1 MAVERAEYVNQL
13 DKEAPK
19 GGDSISEGD
28 DHLRVIKEAIVGSFP
43 EIGSVVTATPAELN
57 AVGDLL
63 TDVEGLVTEVS
74 EIKTELDA
82 LDKTA
87 HGNVASCYWNP
98 SFNPGDR
105 LAYSHNVADV
115 IVNPDDPSGMQTKVL
130 FADGTMDGDP
140 HYAFNLT
147 PVNGTGQATNITVVG
162 VANDHISFLAWHLV
176 GEDWTAIPATELGFS
191 LMVTDMQ
198 AGQ

>member
-1 MAVERAEYVNQL
+1 MPVEQANFVNQL
-13 DKEAPK
+13 KPTQPA
-19 GGDSISEGD
+19 GGESISEGD
-28 DHLRVIKEAIVGSFP
+28 DHLRAIKTALVESFP
-43 EIGSVVTATPAELN
+43 EIGARVTASSAELN
-57 AVGDLL
+57 KVGQMSTDLDSL
-63 TDVEGLVTEVS
+63 KTDFN
-74 EIKTELDA
+74 D

-98 SFNPGDR
+98 SFSSGK

-115 IVNPDDPSGMQTKVL
+115 IPNPTDQTGMQTRIVFTPGAL
-130 FADGTMDGDP
+130 DGNP

-162 VANDHISFLAWHLV
+162 VADDHLAFLSWHLV
-176 GEDWTAIPATELGFS
+176 GGVWTPIPGAQLGFS
-191 LMVTDMQ
+191 LMVTDME

>member
-1 MAVERAEYVNQL
+1 MPVETAEYVNQL
-13 DKEAPK
+13 KPLQPQ
-19 GGDSISEGD
+19 GGESISEGD
-28 DHLRVIKEAIVGSFP
+28 DHLRVIKGAIVGSFP
-43 EIGSVVTATPAELN
+43 NINAVVTATPADLN
-57 AVGDLL
+57 AVSGLI
-63 TDVEGLVTEVS
+63 TDVAEV
-74 EIKTELDA
+74 KTELDA

-98 SFNPGDR
+98 SFQTGK

-130 FADGTMDGDP
+130 FDNGTMDGDP

-162 VANDHISFLAWHLV
+162 VAADHIAFLSWHLV
-176 GEDWTAIPATELGFS
+176 GDTWTAIPGAELGFS

>member
-1 MAVERAEYVNQL
+1 MPAENASYVNQL
-13 DKEAPK
+13 VPSQPQ
-19 GGDSISEGD
+19 GGESISEGD
-28 DHLRVIKEAIVGSFP
+28 DHLRAIKGAVVGSFP
-43 EIGSVVTATPAELN
+43 KVGGVVNSTHEDLN
-57 AVGDLL
+57 KVPDLI
-63 TDVEGLVTEVS
+63 TDVAAV
-74 EIKTELDA
+74 KTELDA

-98 SFNPGDR
+98 TFGTK

-115 IVNPDDPSGMQTKVL
+115 VVNPADQSGMQTKVL
-130 FADGTMDGDP
+130 FAPDVFDGDP

-162 VANDHISFLAWHLV
+162 VANDHISFLSWHLV
-176 GEDWTAIPATELGFS
+176 GDEWTPIPATELGFS
-191 LMVTDMQ
+191 LMVTDMA

>member
-1 MAVERAEYVNQL
+1 MAAESAGYIHQL
-13 DKEAPK
+13 NKDAPQ
-19 GGDSISEGD
+19 GGESISEGD
-28 DHLRVIKEAIVGSFP
+28 DHLRVIKTAIRGTFP
-43 EIGSVVTATPAELN
+43 EVKGAVTSSHTDLN
-57 AVGDLL
+57 AVSGLI
-63 TDVEGLVTEVS
+63 TDVADVKAEV
-74 EIKTELDA
+74 DA

-98 SFNPGDR
+98 TFNPK
-105 LAYSHNVADV
+105 LAYGHNVADV
-115 IVNPDDPSGMQTKVL
+115 IVNPADPNGMQTKIL
-130 FADGTMDGDP
+130 FIPGTMDGDP

-162 VANDHISFLAWHLV
+162 VAADHISFLSWQLV
-176 GEDWTAIPATELGFS
+176 GGTWTAIPATELGFS

>member
-1 MAVERAEYVNQL
+1 MAAESAGYIHQL
-13 DKEAPK
+13 NKNAPQ
-19 GGDSISEGD
+19 GGESISEGD
-28 DHLRVIKEAIVGSFP
+28 DHLRVIKTAITGTFP
-43 EIGSVVTATPAELN
+43 EVKGAVTSSHTDLN
-57 AVGDLL
+57 AVSGLI
-63 TDVEGLVTEVS
+63 TDVADVKAEV
-74 EIKTELDA
+74 DA

-98 SFNPGDR
+98 TFNPK
-105 LAYSHNVADV
+105 LAYGHNVADV
-115 IVNPDDPSGMQTKVL
+115 IVNPADPNGMQTKIL
-130 FADGTMDGDP
+130 FAPGTMDGDP

-162 VANDHISFLAWHLV
+162 VADDHISFLSWQLV
-176 GEDWTAIPATELGFS
+176 GGTWTAIPATELGFS